1 MKTPTPLRGYSLPYS
16 LVPPFRLFVFPTDFI
31 FSLLLFS
38 VSPNINF
45 FLISLIRLRNF
56 SLAPFYSSF
65 HRLYLYPSTRHDT
78 ENPLLRP
85 FTYCPSFTNFSSLL
99 FSFIYASCIYIR
111 CASSRFIGT
120 SRKNGISMSLTSR

>member
-16 LVPPFRLFVFPTDFI
+16 LVPPFRLFVFPANFI

-38 VSPNINF
+38 VSANINF

-56 SLAPFYSSF
+56 SLAPSYSSF
-65 HRLYLYPSTRHDT
+65 HPLYFYSSTRHGT
-78 ENPLLRP
+78 ENPLLHP
-85 FTYCPSFTNFSSLL
+85 FSYCPSFTNFSSHL
-99 FSFIYASCIYIR
+99 FSFIYASCIYVR
-111 CASSRFIGT
+111 CASSRFIDT

>member
-16 LVPPFRLFVFPTDFI
+16 LVPPFRLFVFPTNFI

-56 SLAPFYSSF
+56 SLAPPPRPTSYSSF
-65 HRLYLYPSTRHDT
+65 HRLYLYPSTRHAK
-78 ENPLLRP
+78 ENPLLHP
-85 FTYCPSFTNFSSLL
+85 FSYCPSFTNFSSLL
-99 FSFIYASCIYIR
+99 FWRLFTPAAFIFVAR
-111 CASSRFIGT
+111 R
-120 SRKNGISMSLTSR
+120 RVL